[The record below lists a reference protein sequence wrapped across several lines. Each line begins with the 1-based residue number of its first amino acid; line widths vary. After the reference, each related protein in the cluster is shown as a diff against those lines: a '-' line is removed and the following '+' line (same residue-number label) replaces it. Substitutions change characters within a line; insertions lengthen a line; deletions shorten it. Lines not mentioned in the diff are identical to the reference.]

1 MQVYLAP
8 MEGITG
14 SIVRNAFYHNFGCI
28 DKYFTP
34 FIPAAKR
41 LNPRQIRDLLPEN
54 NKGIYLVPQLISN
67 QSCEVLEMINILKGY
82 GYSEF
87 NINLGCP
94 SGTVTSKKRGSG
106 MLKYPED
113 LDRFLNGIYSYT
125 DCPVSVK
132 TRIGFDDISEWPEI
146 LDIYSQYPISEL
158 IIHPRLRREMYSG
171 FVHLTEYAMVYD
183 RAASATAPAASEN
196 GPTAGYVPAKVS
208 TSPFSSNDGPT
219 AGNVPANANVSAR
232 NLQFRPQALCYN
244 GDIWD
249 MECYNNVISRF
260 PETPAVMI
268 GRGLLSRPDLACLIK
283 GTPPADT
290 KKRLRDFCNEIYEGY
305 LSIFSSPRDAV
316 GHMKE
321 IWTHLGRSF
330 EHSEKLMKKLMKNQD
345 PHIYSSLTD
354 QIFETLELADRN

>member
-1 MQVYLAP
+1 MQIYLAP

-41 LNPRQIRDLLPEN
+41 LSPRIIRDISTDN
-54 NKGIYLVPQLISN
+54 NKGIRLIPQLISN
-67 QSCEVLEMINILKGY
+67 QSSEVLEMIGILKDY

-106 MLKYPED
+106 MLKYPEELEIF
-113 LDRFLNGIYSYT
+113 LDEIFSRA

-132 TRIGFDDISEWPEI
+132 TRIGFDDISEWPGI
-146 LDIYSQYPISEL
+146 LNIYARYPMSEL

-171 FVHLTEYAMVYD
+171 FVHMEEYAMAYD
-183 RAASATAPAASEN
+183 MAACPGDS
-196 GPTAGYVPAKVS
+196 G
-208 TSPFSSNDGPT
+208 
-219 AGNVPANANVSAR
+219 ANVRDCIDPAFS
-232 NLQFRPQALCYN
+232 PKALCYN

-249 MECYNNVISRF
+249 MDCYNNVISRF

-268 GRGLLSRPDLACLIK
+268 GRGLLAMPDLACLIK
-283 GTPPADT
+283 GSPPDDT
-290 KKRLRDFCNEIYEGY
+290 KKCLHDFCDEIYEGY
-305 LSIFSSPRDAV
+305 LMTFSSRRDAV

-321 IWTHLGRSF
+321 IWSHLGRSF
-330 EHSEKLMKKLMKNQD
+330 EGSEKLMKKLLKNQD
-345 PHIYSSLTD
+345 PAVYTALVD
-354 QIFETLELADRN
+354 QIFETLELIDR